1 MGKNHHFPILFLR
14 EFHNKKYFLP
24 KHVAAAVDFVSPTT
38 TLPNIRERIVHK
50 PKQPNSLVNDP
61 GVLRKL
67 YMKFSSSDLHEF
79 QEIFCGKYQT
89 FNCQTPSGKVKQVG
103 DQKGVGSGT
112 ESMLDIEY
120 INGLSGNIETE
131 FWGFS
136 GRSPDNKNKA
146 FFKVANAGF

>member
-1 MGKNHHFPILFLR
+1 
-14 EFHNKKYFLP
+14 
-24 KHVAAAVDFVSPTT
+24 
-38 TLPNIRERIVHK
+38 
-50 PKQPNSLVNDP
+50 
-61 GVLRKL
+61 
-67 YMKFSSSDLHEF
+67 LHEF